1 MVINRPGRNPHL
13 QAFLKEHVNILWSL
27 GSDVLIGTVKD
38 HNAEKN
44 GAIMD
49 KACDPE
55 PALALTDLPER
66 FMIEYTIAGR
76 DGKLEMGITAGL
88 KSPLLLIALSFIHH
102 YQDY

>member
-27 GSDVLIGTVKD
+27 GSGVLI
-38 HNAEKN
+38 
-44 GAIMD
+44 AIRD

-66 FMIEYTIAGR
+66 FMIEYTLAGR
-76 DGKLEMGITAGL
+76 DGKFEMGITAGL
-88 KSPLLLIALSFIHH
+88 KSPLLP
-102 YQDY
+102 